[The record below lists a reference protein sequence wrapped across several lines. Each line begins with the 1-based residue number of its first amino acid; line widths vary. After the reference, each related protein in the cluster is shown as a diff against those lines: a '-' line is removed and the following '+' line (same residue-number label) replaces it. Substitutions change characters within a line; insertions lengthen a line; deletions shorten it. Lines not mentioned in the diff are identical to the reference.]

1 VKSHLESVKSEVMQ
15 LGFYA
20 ILGVTGTA
28 LSVSGKLTIGELLAT
43 MASYASIQP
52 LTGEVQR
59 ISGPNLF

>member
-1 VKSHLESVKSEVMQ
+1 MQ